1 MKIENSHLLSNC
13 NKISYINIKK
23 VIFFNIKFRAVQ
35 EAKEQQRLK
44 EQHREWVQRTQEQ
57 QRLKEQHR
65 EWVQR
70 TLEENKRRIEEKK
83 KNGR

>member
-1 MKIENSHLLSNC
+1 MQQNFLYKN
-13 NKISYINIKK
+13 INIKK
-23 VIFFNIKFRAVQ
+23 VIFFNIKIRAAQ
-35 EAKEQQRLK
+35 EAI
-44 EQHREWVQRTQEQ
+44 EQ

>member
-13 NKISYINIKK
+13 NKISYIRILILKK
-23 VIFFNIKFRAVQ
+23 SYSLTYKIRAAQ
-35 EAKEQQRLK
+35 EAKEQQI
-44 EQHREWVQRTQEQ
+44 
-57 QRLKEQHR
+57 LKEQHR

>member
-44 EQHREWVQRTQEQ
+44 EQHREWVQRT
-57 QRLKEQHR
+57 
-65 EWVQR
+65 
-70 TLEENKRRIEEKK
+70 LEENKRRIEEKK